1 MELKLLDSLRGQHE
15 RRGWGDNY
23 KGGVNN
29 NYFQSKSKYAN
40 ATLEIF
46 QIISNLSVEQ
56 WVSFFGEISAL
67 ISTVFAVPECELYSL
82 PMLANTYGIK
92 SDSI

>member
-46 QIISNLSVEQ
+46 QIISNLSVE
-56 WVSFFGEISAL
+56 
-67 ISTVFAVPECELYSL
+67 
-82 PMLANTYGIK
+82 
-92 SDSI
+92 